1 MIIPCK
7 LFPWKKF
14 LISKMIKY
22 KNKILANKGFSY
34 IELVI
39 AIAIFAIL
47 SSIVILNLNPANQ
60 YAQARN
66 TQRTANIN
74 TIMTAIVQRTTDR
87 QGIFEENCVAGAVP
101 TSTTKMAY
109 GISTYDIAS
118 CLVPIY
124 LPLMPFDP
132 SASGAH
138 YTSATDYDT
147 GYFIQ
152 KATST
157 GRITI
162 TAPSAELGQIISITQ

>member
-1 MIIPCK
+1 MIE
-7 LFPWKKF
+7 
-14 LISKMIKY
+14 Y

-34 IELVI
+34 IELVMVI
-39 AIAIFAIL
+39 AILAIL

-74 TIMTAIVQRTTDR
+74 TIMTAIIQRITDH
-87 QGIFEENCVAGAVP
+87 QGVFEENCTAGAIP

-109 GISTYDIAS
+109 GTYDIAS
-118 CLVPIY
+118 CLIPIY
-124 LPLMPFDP
+124 LPLMPYDP
-132 SASGAH
+132 SAIGAH
-138 YTSATDYDT
+138 YASSTDYDT

-157 GRITI
+157 DRITI
-162 TAPSAELGQIISITQ
+162 TASSAELGQTISVTQ

>member
-1 MIIPCK
+1 
-7 LFPWKKF
+7 
-14 LISKMIKY
+14 MIKY
-22 KNKILANKGFSY
+22 KNKISANKGFTY

-74 TIMTAIVQRTTDR
+74 TIMTAIVQRTTDHL
-87 QGIFEENCVAGAVP
+87 GTFEENCTAGAIP
-101 TSTTKMAY
+101 TGTTKMAY
-109 GISTYDIAS
+109 GIYDIAS

-132 SASGAH
+132 SAAGAH
-138 YTSATDYDT
+138 YASSTDYDT

-152 KATST
+152 KSTST
-157 GRITI
+157 GRTTI
-162 TAPSAELGQIISITQ
+162 TAPSAELGQTISVTQ